1 MLVNIDL
8 FNLSNPPNLINVPG
22 SFQPNNKMDSDV
34 HIAEFFVFDS
44 HETAY
49 HAQLKKVNL
58 SHMQHSGEASS
69 NDKELSTMIDCVKH
83 FQMLVINHGKLPRI
97 YKAIVSTPPPK
108 ESKKIF
114 LVTSGKPSDTAHK
127 QTTAK

>member
-1 MLVNIDL
+1 
-8 FNLSNPPNLINVPG
+8 
-22 SFQPNNKMDSDV
+22 MDSDV

-58 SHMQHSGEASS
+58 SHMQRSIEPAADNKILDS
-69 NDKELSTMIDCVKH
+69 MIECVQH

-97 YKAIVSTPPPK
+97 YKAIIATPPVK
-108 ESKKIF
+108 ESKKN
-114 LVTSGKPSDTAHK
+114 VM
-127 QTTAK
+127 TTLDRAFETPQKRTK